1 MKKLLKLLK
10 PLLAIGGAVLAIIV
24 LFSPFS
30 KSKKEFN
37 KKIKANNDELD
48 SIAKKSL
55 KIKSDKKVTKNKIK
69 KTTAKIKS
77 LKSKITSTKNA
88 KSTIKGFDKKYRNKK

>member
-1 MKKLLKLLK
+1 MKKLLKA
-10 PLLAIGGAVLAIIV
+10 LLAIGGFIAAIAVLFV
-24 LFSPFS
+24 SS
-30 KSKKEFN
+30 NKSKKEFN
-37 KKIKANNDELD
+37 KKVKANNDELD

-77 LKSKITSTKNA
+77 SKSKIKSTKNA
-88 KSTIKGFDKKYRNKK
+88 KSTIKDFDKKYRNKK